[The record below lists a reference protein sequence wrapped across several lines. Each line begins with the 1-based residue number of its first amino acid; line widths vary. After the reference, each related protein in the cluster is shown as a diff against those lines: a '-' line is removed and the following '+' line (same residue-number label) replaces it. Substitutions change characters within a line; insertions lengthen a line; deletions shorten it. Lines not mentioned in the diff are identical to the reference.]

1 MQKTIYIHSLWTFWR
16 PPLMCFWIHM
26 DLYGPTK
33 CLHKKVSRYILFWA
47 QLVTNLG
54 FASLFNYPPFQWRK
68 HPVSQGQM
76 VPWAFRFITFM
87 SNSHYLPLLF
97 CTKPLK
103 PPDTS
108 ASGACHLGLS
118 VPSTGKTNDLLWAK
132 PTSFFQVAKSYIQ
145 REENELHCV
154 FTWFHLFHAWHYCF
168 CVCYYHQYVPKVR
181 LFNQ

>member
-1 MQKTIYIHSLWTFWR
+1 
-16 PPLMCFWIHM
+16 MCFWIHM

-145 REENELHCV
+145 REENELNIV
-154 FTWFHLFHAWHYCF
+154 FSLDSICSMLDITVSVYAVTINMFPRSGYLINNSFQDF
-168 CVCYYHQYVPKVR
+168 PLQVC
-181 LFNQ
+181 